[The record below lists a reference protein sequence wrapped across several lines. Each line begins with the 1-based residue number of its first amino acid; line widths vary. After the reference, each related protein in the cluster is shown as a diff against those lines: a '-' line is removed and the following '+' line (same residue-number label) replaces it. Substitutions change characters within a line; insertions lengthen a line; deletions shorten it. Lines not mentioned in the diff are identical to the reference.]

1 MLSSCDFFVLPLAGE
16 GIHPFS
22 FIQYTTNYTQTHLGR
37 GGGRCVLL
45 HHRLIAM
52 GSLAAADEP
61 LPPLRYPP
69 ARRDGDIVDDYHG
82 VLVPDPYRW

>member
-1 MLSSCDFFVLPLAGE
+1 M
-16 GIHPFS
+16 
-22 FIQYTTNYTQTHLGR
+22 
-37 GGGRCVLL
+37 L

-82 VLVPDPYRW
+82 VLVPDPYRWGVI